1 MQGLMMVD
9 LARHQARLPPDVGK
23 PLVYIDYL
31 ESAPWN
37 VKPMVDV
44 PRYAGIGAVL
54 VNVAVQVSIDEG
66 FHGRIG
72 LSSLANAASFYEKR
86 CQIIS
91 IGFFRTEQTLTYFCI
106 MQVGPG

>member
-66 FHGRIG
+66 FHGRTCMH
-72 LSSLANAASFYEKR
+72 SLANTASFYENR
-86 CQIIS
+86 S
-91 IGFFRTEQTLTYFCI
+91 QTIPSVFDSTKQNFSYF
-106 MQVGPG
+106 MMTR